1 MVKSQKEIAMK
12 RSEIN
17 LRIREG
23 IAFFDRM
30 GFKLPPFAFF
40 TREDWQKEAADAAE
54 TASGPDRR
62 RMPIAPG
69 PAGVATAAMVSV
81 VLSIRTILLP
91 GGALRQETQRFLQKI
106 FLCKLGGKNP
116 LTGVMKTAGLHTDSR
131 EST

>member
-1 MVKSQKEIAMK
+1 MSDTIAAIATGNVL
-12 RSEIN
+12 SAIGI
-17 LRIREG
+17 LR
-23 IAFFDRM
+23 
-30 GFKLPPFAFF
+30 L
-40 TREDWQKEAADAAE
+40 
-54 TASGPDRR
+54 S
-62 RMPIAPG
+62 G

>member
-1 MVKSQKEIAMK
+1 M
-12 RSEIN
+12 
-17 LRIREG
+17 L
-23 IAFFDRM
+23 FDTHAH
-30 GFKLPPFAFF
+30 L
-40 TREDWQKEAADAAE
+40 D
-54 TASGPDRR
+54 DRR
-62 RMPIAPG
+62 FDLDREELLSALRA
-69 PAGVATAAMVSV
+69 AGVATAAMVSV